1 LLQHGLDALPGMTYL
16 SACLE
21 TMSGVGQ
28 GYSRPEDPYASGEAS
43 WERPPGPSQSQA
55 AWRPVERK
63 YGAI

>member
-1 LLQHGLDALPGMTYL
+1 V
-16 SACLE
+16 
-21 TMSGVGQ
+21 SGVGQ

-55 AWRPVERK
+55 AWRPAERK